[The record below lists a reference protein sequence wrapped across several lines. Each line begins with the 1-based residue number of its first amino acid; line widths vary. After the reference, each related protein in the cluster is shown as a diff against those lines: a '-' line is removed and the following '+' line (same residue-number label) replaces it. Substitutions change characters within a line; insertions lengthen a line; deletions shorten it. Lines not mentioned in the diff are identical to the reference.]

1 MNSIGSSSL
10 LESSAV
16 ALRNMT
22 TLFLRQN
29 TSRRTF
35 LHTATAVP
43 AAGLSSR
50 TRPGAKRLAVLA
62 SRWTPDSPA
71 RQVADRFLIGY
82 PRQGR
87 WHRPAMDVVSA
98 YVDQIPGAD
107 QSREHAAEF
116 GFRIYSSV
124 AETLRCGG
132 ERLAVDGVLM
142 LAGQGDDSGSGP
154 AGSDLLEPLLKVFE
168 EDSRAVPVYWDEPLG
183 LAQARKM
190 VEASRQLGF
199 PVLAGSSLPMTW
211 RLPPLEL
218 PAGCRVEQAL
228 LVGIGSG
235 RSDRYRA
242 LETLQAMVERRRG
255 GETGV
260 RSVQSVAGEAVWR
273 AGRNGR
279 WSPELLQAAV
289 ARSDSLQGETLK
301 DGRPRDLVGSGE
313 LPRLVEQPEACLV
326 DYSDGVRAA
335 VLMLNG
341 AVGDFTFAA
350 RLGDVSGVPSTQ
362 FLLPPEPNRAG
373 SACLA
378 ARIEDLVQSGRSPVR
393 PERAW
398 IAAGILDR
406 WMESREEGGLTLETP
421 ELTLEYR
428 PSAES
433 SFCGG

>member
-1 MNSIGSSSL
+1 
-10 LESSAV
+10 
-16 ALRNMT
+16 MT
-22 TLFLRQN
+22 G
-29 TSRRTF
+29 RRTF
-35 LHTATAVP
+35 LHSASAVP
-43 AAGLSSR
+43 VAGLPIR
-50 TRPGAKRLAVLA
+50 TRPGAKRLAILA
-62 SRWTPDSPA
+62 SRWTPGSPA

-82 PRQGR
+82 PREDR
-87 WHRPAMDVVSA
+87 WHRPAMDVVSL
-98 YVDQIPGAD
+98 YVDRTPEVD
-107 QSREHAAEF
+107 QSRQRAAEF

-124 AETLRCGG
+124 AEALRCGG
-132 ERLAVDGVLM
+132 DRLAVDGVLM

-154 AGSDLLEPLLKVFE
+154 SGSDLLEPMLRVFE
-168 EDSRAVPVYWDEPLG
+168 EDRRTVPVYWDEPPG

-199 PVLAGSSLPMTW
+199 PVLTGSSLPVTW

-218 PAGCRVEQAL
+218 PTGCRVEQAL
-228 LVGIGSG
+228 MVGIGSR

-242 LETLQAMVERRRG
+242 VETLQAMVERRRG

-273 AGRNGR
+273 AGSSGR
-279 WSPELLQAAV
+279 WSRDLVQAAV

-313 LPRLVEQPEACLV
+313 LPRLVEDPEVCLV
-326 DYSDGVRAA
+326 DYSDGTSAA

-350 RLGDVSGVPSTQ
+350 RLRDVSEVASTQ
-362 FLLPPEPNRAG
+362 FLLPPGPNHAG
-373 SACLA
+373 SVCLA
-378 ARIEDLVQSGRSPVR
+378 ARIEDLIQSGRSPVR

-398 IAAGILDR
+398 IASGILDR
-406 WMESREEGGLTLETP
+406 WIESRDMGGLVLETP

-428 PSAES
+428 APAES
-433 SFCGG
+433 SFCGS

>member
-1 MNSIGSSSL
+1 MRG
-10 LESSAV
+10 
-16 ALRNMT
+16 
-22 TLFLRQN
+22 
-29 TSRRTF
+29 RRTI
-35 LHTATAVP
+35 LKTATAVP
-43 AAGLSSR
+43 VAGLPSR

-98 YVDQIPGAD
+98 YVDQTPDAD
-107 QSREHAAEF
+107 QSRQRAAEF
-116 GFRIYSSV
+116 GFRIYPSI
-124 AETLRCGG
+124 AEALRCGRD
-132 ERLAVDGVLM
+132 RLAVDGVLM

-154 AGSDLLEPLLKVFE
+154 SGSDLLEPMLGVFE
-168 EDSRAVPVYWDEPLG
+168 EDRRTVPVYWDEPSG
-183 LAQARKM
+183 LAQARRM

-199 PVLAGSSLPMTW
+199 PVLSGSSLPMTW

-218 PAGCRVEQAL
+218 PAGSPVEQAL
-228 LVGIGSG
+228 LVGIGLG

-242 LETLQAMVERRRG
+242 LEALQAMVERRRG

-260 RSVQSVAGEAVWR
+260 RSVQAVAGEAVWR
-273 AGRNGR
+273 AGSSGR
-279 WSPELLQAAV
+279 WSRELVQAAV

-313 LPRLVEQPEACLV
+313 LSRLVEDPEACLV
-326 DYSDGVRAA
+326 DYSDGMRAS

-350 RLGDVSGVPSTQ
+350 RLRDVSEVASSQ
-362 FLLPPEPNRAG
+362 FLLPPGPNHAG

-378 ARIEDLVQSGRSPVR
+378 ARIEDLIQSGRSPVR

-406 WMESREEGGLTLETP
+406 WMESRQKGGVTLETP

-428 PSAES
+428 PPAES
-433 SFCGG
+433 SFCGS

>member
-1 MNSIGSSSL
+1 MSG
-10 LESSAV
+10 
-16 ALRNMT
+16 
-22 TLFLRQN
+22 
-29 TSRRTF
+29 RRTF
-35 LHTATAVP
+35 PRTATAVP
-43 AAGLSSR
+43 VVGLPSR
-50 TRPGAKRLAVLA
+50 TRPGAKKLAILA

-98 YVDQIPGAD
+98 YVDQAPDAD
-107 QSREHAAEF
+107 QSRERAAEF

-132 ERLAVDGVLM
+132 DRVAVDGVLM
-142 LAGQGDDSGSGP
+142 LAGRGDDSGSG
-154 AGSDLLEPLLKVFE
+154 ASGSDLLEPMLKVFE
-168 EDSRAVPVYWDEPLG
+168 EDRRTVPVYWDEPPG

-190 VEASRQLGF
+190 VEASRQLKF

-211 RLPPLEL
+211 RLPPLDL
-218 PAGCRVEQAL
+218 PMGSRVEQAL
-228 LVGIGSG
+228 LVGIGFG

-242 LETLQAMVERRRG
+242 LETLQAMVERRSG

-260 RSVQSVAGEAVWR
+260 RSVQAVAGEAVWR
-273 AGRNGR
+273 AGSSGR
-279 WSPELLQAAV
+279 WSRELLQAAV

-301 DGRPRDLVGSGE
+301 DGRPRDLAGSGE
-313 LPRLVEQPEACLV
+313 LPRLVEHPEVCLV
-326 DYSDGVRAA
+326 DYSDGMSAA

-350 RLGDVSGVPSTQ
+350 RLRDVSEVASTQ
-362 FLLPPEPNRAG
+362 LLLPPGPNHAG
-373 SACLA
+373 SVCLA
-378 ARIEDLVQSGRSPVR
+378 ARIEDLIQSGRSPVR

-406 WMESREEGGLTLETP
+406 WIESREKGGLVLETP
-421 ELTLEYR
+421 ALTLEYR
-428 PSAES
+428 PTAES
-433 SFCGG
+433 SFCGSRSC

>member
-1 MNSIGSSSL
+1 MSIGSSSL
-10 LESSAV
+10 LESDAV

-29 TSRRTF
+29 TGRRAF
-35 LHTATAVP
+35 LNSASAVP
-43 AAGLSSR
+43 AAGLPNR
-50 TRPGAKRLAVLA
+50 DRPGARRLAVLA
-62 SRWTPDSPA
+62 SRWTPGSPA

-82 PRQGR
+82 PREGKWR
-87 WHRPAMDVVSA
+87 RPLMEVVSLH
-98 YVDQIPGAD
+98 VDQTPDAD
-107 QSREHAAEF
+107 QSRERAAEF

-124 AETLRCGG
+124 AESLRCGRD
-132 ERLAVDGVLM
+132 RLAVDGVLV
-142 LAGQGDDSGSGP
+142 LSGQGDDPGGGP
-154 AGSDLLEPLLKVFE
+154 SGSDLLEPMLKVFE
-168 EDSRAVPVYWDEPLG
+168 EDGRAVPVYWDEPFG
-183 LAQARKM
+183 PAQARRM
-190 VEASRQLGF
+190 VDASRQLGF
-199 PVLAGSSLPMTW
+199 PVLVGSSLPMTW

-228 LVGIGSG
+228 LVGIGFG

-260 RSVQSVAGEAVWR
+260 RSVQSVAGQAVWR
-273 AGRNGR
+273 AGSSGL
-279 WSPELLQAAV
+279 WSRELLQAAV
-289 ARSDSLQGETLK
+289 ARSDSLQGKTLK
-301 DGRPRDLVGSGE
+301 DGRPRDLVNSGE
-313 LPRLVEQPEACLV
+313 LPRLVERPQACLV
-326 DYSDGVRAA
+326 DYSDGLRAA

-341 AVGDFTFAA
+341 AVGDYTFAA
-350 RLGDVSGVPSTQ
+350 RLRDLSEVASTQ

-378 ARIEDLVQSGRSPVR
+378 ARIEDLMQSGRSPVR

-406 WMESREEGGLTLETP
+406 WMESRKKNGVTLDTP
-421 ELTLEYR
+421 ELALEYR

-433 SFCGG
+433 GFCGS

>member
-1 MNSIGSSSL
+1 MIG
-10 LESSAV
+10 
-16 ALRNMT
+16 
-22 TLFLRQN
+22 
-29 TSRRTF
+29 RRTF
-35 LHTATAVP
+35 LDAASAVP
-43 AAGLSSR
+43 AAGLPIR
-50 TRPGAKRLAVLA
+50 TRPGAMRLAILA
-62 SRWTPDSPA
+62 SRWTPGSPA

-82 PRQGR
+82 PREGK
-87 WHRPAMDVVSA
+87 WHRPAVEVVSL
-98 YVDQIPGAD
+98 YVDRTPDAD
-107 QSREHAAEF
+107 QSRERAAEF

-124 AETLRCGG
+124 ADALRCGSG
-132 ERLAVDGVLM
+132 RLAVDAVLM

-154 AGSDLLEPLLKVFE
+154 SGSDLLEPMLEVFE
-168 EDSRAVPVYWDEPLG
+168 KDRRAVPVYWDEPLG

-199 PVLAGSSLPMTW
+199 PVLAGSTLPMTW

-218 PAGCRVEQAL
+218 PAGSRVEQAL
-228 LVGIGSG
+228 LAGIGFG

-260 RSVQSVAGEAVWR
+260 RSVQAVAGEAVWR
-273 AGRNGR
+273 AGSNGR
-279 WSPELLQAAV
+279 WSRELLRAAV

-301 DGRPRDLVGSGE
+301 DGRPRDLVNSGE
-313 LPRLVEQPEACLV
+313 LPRLVEHPEACLV
-326 DYSDGVRAA
+326 DYADGMRAA

-350 RLGDVSGVPSTQ
+350 RLRDVSEVASTQ

-378 ARIEDLVQSGRSPVR
+378 ARIEDLIRSGASPVR

-398 IAAGILDR
+398 IAAGVLDR
-406 WMESREEGGLTLETP
+406 WMESRKKGGLTLDTP
-421 ELTLEYR
+421 ELTIEYR
-428 PSAES
+428 PSAEFS
-433 SFCGG
+433 YCGS

>member
-1 MNSIGSSSL
+1 
-10 LESSAV
+10 
-16 ALRNMT
+16 MT
-22 TLFLRQN
+22 G
-29 TSRRTF
+29 RRTF
-35 LHTATAVP
+35 LNSASAFT
-43 AAGLSSR
+43 AAGLPIG
-50 TRPGAKRLAVLA
+50 TRPGAMRLAILA
-62 SRWTPDSPA
+62 SRWTPGSPA

-82 PRQGR
+82 PREGK
-87 WHRPAMDVVSA
+87 WHRPAMDVVSLH
-98 YVDQIPGAD
+98 VDRTPEAD
-107 QSREHAAEF
+107 QSRERAVEF
-116 GFRIYSSV
+116 GFRIYPSV
-124 AETLRCGG
+124 AQTLRCGG
-132 ERLAVDGVLM
+132 DRLAVDGVLM
-142 LAGQGDDSGSGP
+142 LAGQGEDSGSGP
-154 AGSDLLEPLLKVFE
+154 SGSDLLEPMLKVFE
-168 EDSRAVPVYWDEPLG
+168 EDRRAVPVYWDEPLG

-190 VEASRQLGF
+190 VEASRRLGF

-228 LVGIGSG
+228 MVGIGLG
-235 RSDRYRA
+235 RSDRFRA

-260 RSVQSVAGEAVWR
+260 GSVQWVGGQAVWR
-273 AGRNGR
+273 TGSSDR
-279 WSPELLQAAV
+279 WSRELLQAAV

-301 DGRPRDLVGSGE
+301 DGRPRDLVDSGA
-313 LPRLVEQPEACLV
+313 LPRLVEHPEACLV
-326 DYSDGVRAA
+326 DYADGVRAA

-350 RLGDVSGVPSTQ
+350 RLRDVSGVASTQ

-378 ARIEDLVQSGRSPVR
+378 ARIEDLIQSARSPVR

-406 WMESREEGGLTLETP
+406 WMESKNKGGLTLETP
-421 ELTLEYR
+421 ELTIEYR

-433 SFCGG
+433 CFCGA